1 MLKSVLLA
9 IMLEVCGGSKL
20 ILGDTEALEANGVG
34 EASLEI
40 RGHAV
45 HIDLIVRALGSRK
58 GGLDISKAEFHDV
71 TRIVRVGDGAV
82 VSTVETLCLEVLGD
96 HLDAVSVSADE
107 VKVCDSLVVN
117 REETHGGTIFG

>member
-1 MLKSVLLA
+1 MKHDARVGCVSARRDSGDNNRSVLKSVLLA

-71 TRIVRVGDGAV
+71 T
-82 VSTVETLCLEVLGD
+82 
-96 HLDAVSVSADE
+96 
-107 VKVCDSLVVN
+107 
-117 REETHGGTIFG
+117 